1 MASPASG
8 PGKPIVDR
16 FGGNNGRLGD
26 MRPLPVKGKKPKQV
40 KLKSTSGREIL
51 MPGIKNDRNDM
62 MFPQPMP
69 YTPIKQTKAVNK
81 VYKTY

>member
-8 PGKPIVDR
+8 PGRPIIDR

-26 MRPLPVKGKKPKQV
+26 MRPLPVKGKKPKQP
-40 KLKSTSGREIL
+40 KLTIQPVPKVGQYVPVNKSK
-51 MPGIKNDRNDM
+51 M
-62 MFPQPMP
+62 
-69 YTPIKQTKAVNK
+69 VNK